1 MEAFEQ
7 FVAVAVGAEG
17 YVVSSNLKFPIAR
30 QTKKKKHVEVQEH
43 GYEVD
48 LVGARAD
55 RLLLVSVKSMFGS
68 KGVRAVDVDG
78 TGKWAKR
85 YKLLNDVDIRTGV
98 IALAAKRFG
107 YTTEQVRLRL
117 TVGKFAGKGTKN
129 EDQVRAWC
137 DGQVAGGGAIE
148 LLTVRE
154 VVEQVRKV
162 AGDTTYV
169 DNSVVV
175 ALKVLAAANVLDLA
189 RPIELSGTMLG
200 DLGLEDEDEEEEVDD
215 EDA

>member
-55 RLLLVSVKSMFGS
+55 QLLLVSVKSMFGS
-68 KGVRAVDVDG
+68 KGVRAVDVEG
-78 TGKWAKR
+78 KGKWAKR
-85 YKLLNDVDIRTGV
+85 YKLLNDVEIRTGV

-107 YTTEQVRLRL
+107 YSTDQVRLRL

-137 DGQVAGGGAIE
+137 GGQTAGGGSIE

-154 VVEQVRKV
+154 IVEQVRKV
-162 AGDTTYV
+162 AGDTTYI
-169 DNSVVV
+169 DNPVVV

-189 RPIELSGTMLG
+189 RPIDLKEAMLG
-200 DLGLEDEDEEEEVDD
+200 DLGTDDEDEDEDDDD
-215 EDA
+215 EE